1 MTRPKTA
8 YWLSVVYT
16 ICLVGGGLNHWRDI
30 WRGGWLPYRA
40 APLSINWYWSSLAV
54 IDLIAAALLFLHTRA
69 GVILTLAVIVSD
81 VAVNSYA
88 VYVLEYNSWQAFAS
102 LQLQT
107 AFLGFVLSS
116 FLFVWQLT

>member
-1 MTRPKTA
+1 MNKYLA
-8 YWLSVVYT
+8 EF
-16 ICLVGGGLNHWRDI
+16 VGT
-30 WRGGWLPYRA
+30 
-40 APLSINWYWSSLAV
+40 
-54 IDLIAAALLFLHTRA
+54 FL
-69 GVILTLAVIVSD
+69 LTLAVIVSD